1 MQTTRKYIIV
11 FLVFTFITSL
21 TSFEGLNAQDDKF
34 VVVLDAGHG
43 GHDSGNLGNG
53 YKEKNIALN
62 VTLQVGKELEK
73 DKNIKVIY
81 TRKTDVFMLPER
93 SV

>member
-1 MQTTRKYIIV
+1 MQTKRNNIIV
-11 FLVFTFITSL
+11 FLVLTFITSL
-21 TSFEGLNAQDDKF
+21 TCFASLQAQEDKF

-62 VTLQVGKELEK
+62 VTLEVGKELEK
-73 DKNIKVIY
+73 K
-81 TRKTDVFMLPER
+81 
-93 SV
+93 